1 MKNRLPLIAFAA
13 LPLTAGLVLAQQGAT
28 TQTPQRVQPA
38 QPSQRNPAQ
47 QNQAQP
53 AQPAQRP
60 QFSGTNYADAY
71 LKNLAQQ
78 LGVTPEKLKAAAVKA
93 GTATIDA
100 AVKAG
105 NVPSDRA
112 AEMKQRLADNP
123 FAFAGHGPG
132 GHGRHGG
139 PMGPDGPRGDHEDQ
153 GAAAPAQ
160 NADGSTS
167 GT

>member
-13 LPLTAGLVLAQQGAT
+13 LPLTAGLVLAQQGAAT
-28 TQTPQRVQPA
+28 SQTPQRVQPA
-38 QPSQRNPAQ
+38 QPGQRSPAQ
-47 QNQAQP
+47 QNQT
-53 AQPAQRP
+53 QPAQRP
-60 QFSGTNYADAY
+60 QLSGTNYADAY

-100 AVKAG
+100 ALKAG
-105 NVPSDRA
+105 DVPSDRA

-153 GAAAPAQ
+153 GASAPVQ
-160 NADGSTS
+160 NTDGSPS